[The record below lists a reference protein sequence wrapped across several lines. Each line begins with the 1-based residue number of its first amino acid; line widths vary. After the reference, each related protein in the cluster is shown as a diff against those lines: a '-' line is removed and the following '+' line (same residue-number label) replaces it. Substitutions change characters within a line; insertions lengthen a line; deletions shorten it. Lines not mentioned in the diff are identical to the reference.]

1 MEIPFRSEFFDLAPW
16 LTIVFWGQNTWV
28 PTWWNDTT
36 SPPNPSSLL
45 TFQRY
50 LEVHKPHASPSL
62 STNNAAG
69 LACSSPVAGDLRLT
83 WSCPPL
89 EYFQTKLGLTQH
101 TLPSR
106 KRQHGGESGQ
116 EKRFPFSHSTKQS
129 FMKGTDFVP
138 PLHPPWRRYRTLPSR
153 CVPTDVGPWFL
164 QTDYPCD
171 DFLGGKV
178 THAH

>member
-106 KRQHGGESGQ
+106 KRQHGGKVDRRSD
-116 EKRFPFSHSTKQS
+116 FPLVTPQS
-129 FMKGTDFVP
+129 SRSWKA
-138 PLHPPWRRYRTLPSR
+138 RTLFLLFIPHGGGIALYQA
-153 CVPTDVGPWFL
+153 DAFL
-164 QTDYPCD
+164 QTWAR
-171 DFLGGKV
+171 DFCKPTILV
-178 THAH
+178 MTSLEER